1 MSKRKTE
8 PARPRKD
15 ELRDYVLLAM
25 FATIVLLLTF
35 TPIGF
40 INLLV
45 IKATIVQVPVIIG
58 SVLLGP
64 KKGAVLGAIFGLGS
78 FISNT
83 TVPTLLSFCF
93 SPLIPVPGMGRG
105 SLWAL
110 VICFIPRVMVGIV
123 PWYAYKLIRF
133 PIRRETSKTRTVE
146 LAATGV
152 VGALTNTFLV
162 MGLIYIIFRGAYA
175 AAKGV
180 PVDAALGL
188 VLGVVGTNGL
198 AEAVASAAITA
209 GVCYP
214 LQHLMG
220 QEGLKGNPAGDLPK
234 SRREKPIGY
243 PEAVENQPEDASGQE
258 QSEGLQDDPTF
269 QDDGEV

>member
-1 MSKRKTE
+1 MMSKKRNQT
-8 PARPRKD
+8 ARPRKD
-15 ELRDYVLLAM
+15 ELRDYVLLTM

-110 VICFIPRVMVGIV
+110 VICFIPRILVGVV
-123 PWYAYKLIRF
+123 PWYVYKLIRF
-133 PIRRETSKTRTVE
+133 PLRRETKKTRTVE
-146 LAATGV
+146 LAVTGAA
-152 VGALTNTFLV
+152 GALTNTFLV

-180 PVDAALGL
+180 PVNAVLGL

-198 AEAVASAAITA
+198 AEAAASALIAMA
-209 GVCYP
+209 VCYP
-214 LQHLMG
+214 LQHMMG
-220 QEGLKGNPAGDLPK
+220 QEGLKGAPVGDAGRLPK
-234 SRREKPIGY
+234 EKTAPDPAEDPID
-243 PEAVENQPEDASGQE
+243 PQTPWDGQ
-258 QSEGLQDDPTF
+258 DN
-269 QDDGEV
+269 GEE